1 MDTEPYLAGIL
12 AGIMAVAVV
21 TAILTAVRKKQGRP
35 KPEYDERQ
43 MAARG
48 VAYRWAFLTLMLS
61 LAVNTG
67 VEAIWGP
74 WAKPGVSAWMLIFLS
89 IGVFIVAC
97 VRKDAYFAV
106 AQNPRTYLWLFGAVV
121 LCQIPS
127 IRMMLNMLSRDGGEV
142 LWNGEPLD
150 ISRCNVGY
158 LAEERGLYPKYALM
172 DQLLYFASL
181 RDVPRAEARR
191 RIRYWAQRL
200 EVEEYLYPSAPA
212 QTGRRGLLGGS
223 AQREK
228 PKRPD
233 QLSKGNQQKIQLMAA
248 LLSDP
253 ELLILDEPLSGLDPI
268 NTDLFKGIIREEIE
282 AGKYLIMSSHQ
293 MATVEE
299 FCTDLTILDRSRTV
313 LQGHLNDIKKGYGRV
328 HLQLKTEEDAGPYIA
343 ESGAQIVTRK
353 EFEYQLKVTGQEQA
367 NDLLARLTRA
377 GVTVVLFNLREP
389 SLHEIFV
396 ETVGGESDA

>member
-1 MDTEPYLAGIL
+1 MSLTVKDLTKRYGDRT
-12 AGIMAVAVV
+12 VV
-21 TAILTAVRKKQGRP
+21 DR
-35 KPEYDERQ
+35 
-43 MAARG
+43 
-48 VAYRWAFLTLMLS
+48 LS
-61 LAVNTG
+61 FG
-67 VEAIWGP
+67 MPG
-74 WAKPGVSAWMLIFLS
+74 PGVYALL
-89 IGVFIVAC
+89 GT
-97 VRKDAYFAV
+97 
-106 AQNPRTYLWLFGAVV
+106 NGAGKTT
-121 LCQIPS
+121 S

-172 DQLLYFASL
+172 DQLLYFAAL
-181 RDVPRAEARR
+181 RDVPRAEAKR

-200 EVEEYLYPSAPA
+200 EVEE
-212 QTGRRGLLGGS
+212 
-223 AQREK
+223 
-228 PKRPD
+228 
-233 QLSKGNQQKIQLMAA
+233 
-248 LLSDP
+248 
-253 ELLILDEPLSGLDPI
+253 
-268 NTDLFKGIIREEIE
+268 
-282 AGKYLIMSSHQ
+282 
-293 MATVEE
+293 
-299 FCTDLTILDRSRTV
+299 FCTDLTILDRSKTV

>member
-1 MDTEPYLAGIL
+1 MSLTVKDLTKRYGDRT
-12 AGIMAVAVV
+12 VV
-21 TAILTAVRKKQGRP
+21 DR
-35 KPEYDERQ
+35 
-43 MAARG
+43 
-48 VAYRWAFLTLMLS
+48 LS
-61 LAVNTG
+61 FG
-67 VEAIWGP
+67 MPG
-74 WAKPGVSAWMLIFLS
+74 PGVYALL
-89 IGVFIVAC
+89 GT
-97 VRKDAYFAV
+97 
-106 AQNPRTYLWLFGAVV
+106 NGAGKTT
-121 LCQIPS
+121 S

-353 EFEYQLKVTGQEQA
+353 QQHRHQHQPQGRRYAPLGF
-367 NDLLARLTRA
+367 LLYLRFLQRKSFLLSRCPRRSSAVYGYLRVSVLRPAEGSELYSLGSPSGRA
-377 GVTVVLFNLREP
+377 
-389 SLHEIFV
+389 
-396 ETVGGESDA
+396 VGAAD